1 MSAYRKS
8 AQVDMTHGSV
18 LGRAALFALPICAGN
33 ILQLLYSTVDTLVI
47 GNFCDTTA
55 LASVATSSQPL
66 EILLCVFV
74 GIGSGISILVSQ
86 AVGRGDRDQL
96 QKLVRTSVWLLFA
109 ASLPLTVIGFLLGPW
124 MLQLMQVPAD
134 AMPGAVLYLRI
145 TMLGILGNMGYNF
158 NAGLLRGIGNS
169 SSSLLLL
176 FISCAA
182 NIVLDLVLTG
192 ALGLGIG
199 GVAAATAITL
209 FLSWICSIFYI
220 RRRCTELA
228 LPVLP
233 CGFDAVTLPSGEKP
247 EIVVFINDQQR
258 ALVQASY
265 RHRYGVFIRL
275 DLCTGLR
282 MGELLALKWE
292 DIDFSTAQLHVRRT
306 INRLAKYEAHD
317 GENKTEIVFGTPKT
331 KNSRRTIPLTRT
343 MVDELARWKQ
353 QQAQDKIRAGD
364 KYTDYGFIVTNEFGH
379 YFEQKTFKDYY
390 DRLLKD
396 ADIGHFTFHALRH
409 TFATRALERGMDY
422 KTLSAI
428 LGHYS
433 VAFTMDTYVH
443 SMDEHKR
450 REMDK
455 MDDMF
460 GMQYSISV
468 ENRPYPVLCTLSP
481 DGCTIH
487 VPDFPKIEVQTPTL
501 DAALLEVKQQIQKA
515 LRQYKNPPIPT
526 KQDQI
531 VVPNNSVLVLVKAS

>member
-1 MSAYRKS
+1 MPAYRKS

-86 AVGRGDRDQL
+86 AVGRADHDQL

-199 GVAAATAITL
+199 GVAAATAIAL

-233 CGFDAVTLPSGEKP
+233 CGFDAG
-247 EIVVFINDQQR
+247 
-258 ALVQASY
+258 
-265 RHRYGVFIRL
+265 
-275 DLCTGLR
+275 
-282 MGELLALKWE
+282 
-292 DIDFSTAQLHVRRT
+292 
-306 INRLAKYEAHD
+306 
-317 GENKTEIVFGTPKT
+317 
-331 KNSRRTIPLTRT
+331 
-343 MVDELARWKQ
+343 
-353 QQAQDKIRAGD
+353 
-364 KYTDYGFIVTNEFGH
+364 
-379 YFEQKTFKDYY
+379 
-390 DRLLKD
+390 
-396 ADIGHFTFHALRH
+396 
-409 TFATRALERGMDY
+409 
-422 KTLSAI
+422 
-428 LGHYS
+428 
-433 VAFTMDTYVH
+433 
-443 SMDEHKR
+443 
-450 REMDK
+450 
-455 MDDMF
+455 
-460 GMQYSISV
+460 
-468 ENRPYPVLCTLSP
+468 
-481 DGCTIH
+481 
-487 VPDFPKIEVQTPTL
+487 
-501 DAALLEVKQQIQKA
+501 A
-515 LRQYKNPPIPT
+515 LRQ
-526 KQDQI
+526 I
-531 VVPNNSVLVLVKAS
+531 VRIGLPLGLNSALYSIGHVFLQALYNLQGSVFVAGCSVAGKVGGLANITVTSLSQATSVFAGQNLGAQSYSRLRRGGWLLPAASGLLSLAGGLLMAACCRPLLLLFDAGRGRACLCSAVYPYCAAVPVVLRSLQRDYELCQRHGRDPLFYHRQHHSAVGCAHPGVLPAGVAGLRRLRHGGCFVQLCCRAAGDAVLL

>member
-1 MSAYRKS
+1 MPAYRKS

-86 AVGRGDRDQL
+86 AVGRADHDQL

-124 MLQLMQVPAD
+124 MLRLMQVPAD

-182 NIVLDLVLTG
+182 NIVRGFLCRLPVPRRPL
-192 ALGLGIG
+192 AVRRRG
-199 GVAAATAITL
+199 GSRRRLHL

-233 CGFDAVTLPSGEKP
+233 CGFDAG
-247 EIVVFINDQQR
+247 
-258 ALVQASY
+258 
-265 RHRYGVFIRL
+265 
-275 DLCTGLR
+275 
-282 MGELLALKWE
+282 
-292 DIDFSTAQLHVRRT
+292 
-306 INRLAKYEAHD
+306 
-317 GENKTEIVFGTPKT
+317 
-331 KNSRRTIPLTRT
+331 
-343 MVDELARWKQ
+343 
-353 QQAQDKIRAGD
+353 
-364 KYTDYGFIVTNEFGH
+364 
-379 YFEQKTFKDYY
+379 
-390 DRLLKD
+390 
-396 ADIGHFTFHALRH
+396 
-409 TFATRALERGMDY
+409 
-422 KTLSAI
+422 
-428 LGHYS
+428 
-433 VAFTMDTYVH
+433 
-443 SMDEHKR
+443 
-450 REMDK
+450 
-455 MDDMF
+455 
-460 GMQYSISV
+460 
-468 ENRPYPVLCTLSP
+468 
-481 DGCTIH
+481 
-487 VPDFPKIEVQTPTL
+487 
-501 DAALLEVKQQIQKA
+501 A
-515 LRQYKNPPIPT
+515 LRQIVRIGLPLGLNSALYSIGHVFLQALYNLQGSVFVAGCSVAGKVGGLANITVTSLSQATSVFAGQNLGAQSYSRLRRGGWLLPAASGLLSLAGGLLMAACCRPLLLLFTQDEAVLAFAVRYIRIVLPFQWCYAAFNAIMSFANGMGEIRYSTIVNIILLWGVRIPASYLLAWLGYGGYAMAGVSFSFVVGLLAMLFYYKSHAWADICAHAEAQESA
-526 KQDQI
+526 K
-531 VVPNNSVLVLVKAS
+531 

>member
-1 MSAYRKS
+1 MKTKTMTNLLRLVLIAAAALCGVFFFLCLPSYGQEIVQADPEFAWAYWPCLVW
-8 AQVDMTHGSV
+8 AW
-18 LGRAALFALPICAGN
+18 LFALPICAGN

-86 AVGRGDRDQL
+86 AVGRADHDQL

-124 MLQLMQVPAD
+124 MLRLMQVPAD

-199 GVAAATAITL
+199 GVAAATAIAL

-233 CGFDAVTLPSGEKP
+233 CGFDAG
-247 EIVVFINDQQR
+247 
-258 ALVQASY
+258 
-265 RHRYGVFIRL
+265 
-275 DLCTGLR
+275 
-282 MGELLALKWE
+282 
-292 DIDFSTAQLHVRRT
+292 
-306 INRLAKYEAHD
+306 
-317 GENKTEIVFGTPKT
+317 
-331 KNSRRTIPLTRT
+331 
-343 MVDELARWKQ
+343 
-353 QQAQDKIRAGD
+353 
-364 KYTDYGFIVTNEFGH
+364 
-379 YFEQKTFKDYY
+379 
-390 DRLLKD
+390 
-396 ADIGHFTFHALRH
+396 
-409 TFATRALERGMDY
+409 
-422 KTLSAI
+422 
-428 LGHYS
+428 
-433 VAFTMDTYVH
+433 
-443 SMDEHKR
+443 
-450 REMDK
+450 
-455 MDDMF
+455 
-460 GMQYSISV
+460 
-468 ENRPYPVLCTLSP
+468 
-481 DGCTIH
+481 
-487 VPDFPKIEVQTPTL
+487 
-501 DAALLEVKQQIQKA
+501 A
-515 LRQYKNPPIPT
+515 LRQIVRIGLPLGLNSALYSIGHIFLQVLYNLQGSVFVAGCSVAGKVGGLANITVTSLSQATSVFAGQNLGAQSYSRLRRGGWLLPRDVHVAVDER
-526 KQDQI
+526 QQI
-531 VVPNNSVLVLVKAS
+531 APVRARRVAQIDHGDVVAVVFFRDRAVIS

>member
-1 MSAYRKS
+1 MPSYRKS

-86 AVGRGDRDQL
+86 AVGRADHDQL

-124 MLQLMQVPAD
+124 MLRLMQVPAD

-199 GVAAATAITL
+199 GVAAATAIAL

-220 RRRCTELA
+220 RRHCTELA

-233 CGFDAVTLPSGEKP
+233 CGFDAG
-247 EIVVFINDQQR
+247 
-258 ALVQASY
+258 
-265 RHRYGVFIRL
+265 
-275 DLCTGLR
+275 
-282 MGELLALKWE
+282 
-292 DIDFSTAQLHVRRT
+292 
-306 INRLAKYEAHD
+306 
-317 GENKTEIVFGTPKT
+317 
-331 KNSRRTIPLTRT
+331 
-343 MVDELARWKQ
+343 
-353 QQAQDKIRAGD
+353 
-364 KYTDYGFIVTNEFGH
+364 
-379 YFEQKTFKDYY
+379 
-390 DRLLKD
+390 
-396 ADIGHFTFHALRH
+396 
-409 TFATRALERGMDY
+409 
-422 KTLSAI
+422 
-428 LGHYS
+428 
-433 VAFTMDTYVH
+433 
-443 SMDEHKR
+443 
-450 REMDK
+450 
-455 MDDMF
+455 
-460 GMQYSISV
+460 
-468 ENRPYPVLCTLSP
+468 
-481 DGCTIH
+481 
-487 VPDFPKIEVQTPTL
+487 
-501 DAALLEVKQQIQKA
+501 A
-515 LRQYKNPPIPT
+515 LRQIVRIGLPLGLNSALYSIGHVFLQALYNLQGSVFVAGCSVRAGRRAGQHHGHLAFAGDLGVCGAKPRRTELQPSAQGRLAAPGGLGAALPRRRAADGGLLPPSAAAFLRRTRPCLPLPCAISALCCRSSGAMQPST
-526 KQDQI
+526 
-531 VVPNNSVLVLVKAS
+531 LL

>member
-1 MSAYRKS
+1 MPAYRKS

-86 AVGRGDRDQL
+86 AVGRADHDQL

-199 GVAAATAITL
+199 GVAAATAIAL

-233 CGFDAVTLPSGEKP
+233 CGFDAG
-247 EIVVFINDQQR
+247 
-258 ALVQASY
+258 
-265 RHRYGVFIRL
+265 
-275 DLCTGLR
+275 
-282 MGELLALKWE
+282 
-292 DIDFSTAQLHVRRT
+292 
-306 INRLAKYEAHD
+306 
-317 GENKTEIVFGTPKT
+317 
-331 KNSRRTIPLTRT
+331 
-343 MVDELARWKQ
+343 
-353 QQAQDKIRAGD
+353 
-364 KYTDYGFIVTNEFGH
+364 
-379 YFEQKTFKDYY
+379 
-390 DRLLKD
+390 
-396 ADIGHFTFHALRH
+396 
-409 TFATRALERGMDY
+409 
-422 KTLSAI
+422 
-428 LGHYS
+428 
-433 VAFTMDTYVH
+433 
-443 SMDEHKR
+443 
-450 REMDK
+450 
-455 MDDMF
+455 
-460 GMQYSISV
+460 
-468 ENRPYPVLCTLSP
+468 
-481 DGCTIH
+481 
-487 VPDFPKIEVQTPTL
+487 
-501 DAALLEVKQQIQKA
+501 A
-515 LRQYKNPPIPT
+515 LRQIVRIGLPLGLNSALYSIGHVFLQVLYNLQGSVFVAGCSVAGLLSLAGGLLMAACCRPLLLLFTQDEAVLAFAVRYIRVVLPFQWCYAAFNAIMSFANGMGEIRYSTVVNIILLWGVRIPASYLLAWLGYGGYAMAGVSLSFVVGLLAMLFYYKSHAWADICARAEA
-526 KQDQI
+526 QE
-531 VVPNNSVLVLVKAS
+531 AA

>member
-1 MSAYRKS
+1 MPAYRKS

-86 AVGRGDRDQL
+86 AVGRADHDQL

-124 MLQLMQVPAD
+124 MLRLMQVPAD

-199 GVAAATAITL
+199 GVAAATAIAL

-233 CGFDAVTLPSGEKP
+233 CGFDAGTLRQIVRIGLPLGLNSALYSIGHAFLQALYNLQGSVFVAGCSVAGKVGGLANITVTSLSQATSVFAGQNLGAQSYSRLRRGGWLLPATSGLLSLAGGLLMAACCRPLLLLFTQDEAVLAFAVRY
-247 EIVVFINDQQR
+247 IRVVLPFQWCYAAFNAIMSFAN
-258 ALVQASY
+258 
-265 RHRYGVFIRL
+265 G
-275 DLCTGLR
+275 
-282 MGELLALKWE
+282 MGEIRYATIVNIILLWGVRIPSSYLLAWLGYGGYAMAGVPLS
-292 DIDFSTAQLHVRRT
+292 FVAGL
-306 INRLAKYEAHD
+306 LAMLFYYKSHAWAD
-317 GENKTEIVFGTPKT
+317 
-331 KNSRRTIPLTRT
+331 
-343 MVDELARWKQ
+343 
-353 QQAQDKIRAGD
+353 IRA
-364 KYTDYGFIVTNEFGH
+364 
-379 YFEQKTFKDYY
+379 
-390 DRLLKD
+390 
-396 ADIGHFTFHALRH
+396 HAE
-409 TFATRALERGMDY
+409 AQE
-422 KTLSAI
+422 SA
-428 LGHYS
+428 
-433 VAFTMDTYVH
+433 
-443 SMDEHKR
+443 K
-450 REMDK
+450 
-455 MDDMF
+455 
-460 GMQYSISV
+460 
-468 ENRPYPVLCTLSP
+468 
-481 DGCTIH
+481 
-487 VPDFPKIEVQTPTL
+487 
-501 DAALLEVKQQIQKA
+501 
-515 LRQYKNPPIPT
+515 
-526 KQDQI
+526 
-531 VVPNNSVLVLVKAS
+531 

>member
-1 MSAYRKS
+1 
-8 AQVDMTHGSV
+8 MTHGSV

-86 AVGRGDRDQL
+86 AVGRADHDQL

-124 MLQLMQVPAD
+124 MLRLMQVPAD

-182 NIVLDLVLTG
+182 NIILDLVLTG

-199 GVAAATAITL
+199 GVAAATAIAL

-233 CGFDAVTLPSGEKP
+233 CGFDAG
-247 EIVVFINDQQR
+247 
-258 ALVQASY
+258 
-265 RHRYGVFIRL
+265 
-275 DLCTGLR
+275 
-282 MGELLALKWE
+282 
-292 DIDFSTAQLHVRRT
+292 
-306 INRLAKYEAHD
+306 
-317 GENKTEIVFGTPKT
+317 
-331 KNSRRTIPLTRT
+331 
-343 MVDELARWKQ
+343 
-353 QQAQDKIRAGD
+353 
-364 KYTDYGFIVTNEFGH
+364 
-379 YFEQKTFKDYY
+379 
-390 DRLLKD
+390 
-396 ADIGHFTFHALRH
+396 
-409 TFATRALERGMDY
+409 
-422 KTLSAI
+422 
-428 LGHYS
+428 
-433 VAFTMDTYVH
+433 
-443 SMDEHKR
+443 
-450 REMDK
+450 
-455 MDDMF
+455 
-460 GMQYSISV
+460 
-468 ENRPYPVLCTLSP
+468 
-481 DGCTIH
+481 
-487 VPDFPKIEVQTPTL
+487 
-501 DAALLEVKQQIQKA
+501 A
-515 LRQYKNPPIPT
+515 LRQIVRIGLPLGLNSALYSIGHVFLQVLYNLQGSVFVAGCSVAGKEGRACWLLVNEGNTPIKTRLTLPVDAPLCRYDLWNGQPCACPAERTAKGACLPLELPARGSLLLFTCTAQESEALPLPPTYLSLAAPAFALADEDAAHLT
-526 KQDQI
+526 KTYRATLQI
-531 VVPNNSVLVLVKAS
+531 TATELQTATPLLTLPGQEMAELTVNGQPAGVSFWPPHKFPLAGLLTPGENTLTLTLTGSPANRYGKHPVPYGLDT